1 MPNLKS
7 FIDNKIFALSFMLL
21 MQTMFIQNI
30 KVYFCFWFLV
40 LLNEKKFKSFYSK
53 ILFVVHLIF
62 TYFYVVFNYL
72 SKDEL
77 PIFWDLQ
84 SFLQLINCNYDF
96 NYEFVFLNTT
106 KLVSCI
112 NDMGFGPLSFY
123 IGGKLNTQLIT
134 ILFAVFYLFFL
145 FFLLYKKFKTN
156 ELVKMT
162 LLLISPSFLFLFES
176 LNPDIFIFIYFSYRL
191 IIRRDNL
198 SFNIVD
204 LVILTFFTQIK
215 IYTLA
220 VLFGILAYQYL
231 KKERISLTFFFVFLN
246 ILFLTYHY
254 FVLDKGTPTPSAIN
268 RTFGIISD
276 FYIFKNSFGINY
288 FIIFLFICSVL
299 IFINRKDVNQ
309 FIDFSNPEYLNYVT
323 ITYSPMIILILAFGN
338 YGYKYTFVIL
348 FFIALS
354 FNLTLRTKITIYFSF
369 LSTPLLYLFG
379 YNYNDSIYN
388 FLFYVFNRISLLY
401 ILFILISMLIN
412 SIKYC
417 IKTHIKNA
425 E

>member
-134 ILFAVFYLFFL
+134 ILFAAFYLFFL

-191 IIRRDNL
+191 IIKRDNL

-220 VLFGILAYQYL
+220 FLFGILAYQYL
-231 KKERISLTFFFVFLN
+231 KKERTMN
-246 ILFLTYHY
+246 
-254 FVLDKGTPTPSAIN
+254 
-268 RTFGIISD
+268 
-276 FYIFKNSFGINY
+276 
-288 FIIFLFICSVL
+288 
-299 IFINRKDVNQ
+299 
-309 FIDFSNPEYLNYVT
+309 FS
-323 ITYSPMIILILAFGN
+323 S
-338 YGYKYTFVIL
+338 
-348 FFIALS
+348 
-354 FNLTLRTKITIYFSF
+354 KI
-369 LSTPLLYLFG
+369 
-379 YNYNDSIYN
+379 
-388 FLFYVFNRISLLY
+388 
-401 ILFILISMLIN
+401 
-412 SIKYC
+412 
-417 IKTHIKNA
+417 
-425 E
+425 